1 MLSGVEKERDE
12 LKAKLV
18 KVESELERSN
28 GKLIN
33 QLANK

>member
-28 GKLIN
+28 GKSIN